1 MVLEISR
8 ADFAQKWLFW
18 KCNKN
23 LSIPVLENHEFLQSS
38 DFFFIQTLGCHIFGD
53 FSQTEIEC
61 YLAIPYLG
69 IIKIAFILD
78 ISDPWQNFNVWSWYL
93 LQSGGLLTAS
103 HCSASVAEE
112 ATWQHL
118 YSNLLTTST
127 TLYYKS
133 FCY

>member
-38 DFFFIQTLGCHIFGD
+38 DFFFIQTISGD
-53 FSQTEIEC
+53 FIQTEIEC

-78 ISDPWQNFNVWSWYL
+78 ISDP
-93 LQSGGLLTAS
+93 
-103 HCSASVAEE
+103 
-112 ATWQHL
+112 
-118 YSNLLTTST
+118 
-127 TLYYKS
+127 
-133 FCY
+133 